1 MKTDNIIVDK
11 SKAFAIRTIRLFQ
24 HLQSEKKEFIL
35 SKQFLRSGTS
45 IGANIKESVYGQS
58 TKDFVSKLRIALKEA
73 SETEYWIELLFETGY
88 ITEKEFQSIHTDCVE
103 LIKIL
108 ISIINSSDKN
118 NNESPQK

>member
-1 MKTDNIIVDK
+1 MLIKAKLLQLEQYDCFNIFKT
-11 SKAFAIRTIRLFQ
+11 R
-24 HLQSEKKEFIL
+24 KKEFIL

-73 SETEYWIELLFETGY
+73 SETKYWIELLFETGY
-88 ITEKEFQSIHTDCVE
+88 ITEKEFISIHTDCVE

-108 ISIINSSDKN
+108 ISIINSSNKN
-118 NNESPQK
+118 NNKSPNSEL

>member
-1 MKTDNIIVDK
+1 MKTNNIIVDK
-11 SKAFAIRTIRLFQ
+11 SKVFAIRTIRLYQ
-24 HLQSEKKEFIL
+24 HLQSEKKEFVL

-45 IGANIKESVYGQS
+45 IGANIKESVYAQS

-73 SETEYWIELLFETGY
+73 SEAEYWIELLFETGY
-88 ITEKEFQSIHTDCVE
+88 ITEKEFLSIHSDCVE

-118 NNESPQK
+118 NIESSKK

>member
-11 SKAFAIRTIRLFQ
+11 SKVFAIRTIRLYQ
-24 HLQSEKKEFIL
+24 HLQSEKKEFVL
-35 SKQFLRSGTS
+35 SKQLLRSGTS
-45 IGANIKESVYGQS
+45 IGANIKESVYAQS

-73 SETEYWIELLFETGY
+73 SEAEYWIELLFETGY
-88 ITEKEFQSIHTDCVE
+88 ITEKEFLSIHSDCVE

-118 NNESPQK
+118 NQ